1 MVGIGTG
8 TVVLEFVGKQVGVFV
23 FEEGCVEDVEDFVA
37 GSVRERWI

>member
-1 MVGIGTG
+1 MVGTEA
-8 TVVLEFVGKQVGVFV
+8 VVLGLVDVEWEVIV